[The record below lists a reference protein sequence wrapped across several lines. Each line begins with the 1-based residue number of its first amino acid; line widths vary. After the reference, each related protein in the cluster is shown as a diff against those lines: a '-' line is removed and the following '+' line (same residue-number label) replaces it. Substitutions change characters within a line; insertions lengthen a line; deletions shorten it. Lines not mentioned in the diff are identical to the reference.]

1 MSNKM
6 EENEMK
12 NNRILCSVKA
22 LALTLI
28 ATVASFSA
36 WATPITLSGNATDG
50 YYVDMPENASTEAT
64 AKELTL
70 DGSYT
75 FNIYGDNG
83 KGNRYSSSYEG
94 FLLITAPSGYAIRL
108 SGTWY
113 NVSQTDNLY
122 IYNGPNSSSPQ
133 TRYWSSVSQTNNLA
147 YNSTSNS
154 VLIHFKINGNVY
166 SSDAAYINLTATVAP
181 ITDLSVAAID
191 MQAMYGY
198 NNGEPVVIDDYS
210 VSLMGAPLTKDVD
223 YTASIDGQNSTTAS
237 SWGTHTLTITAIANS
252 GYTGSQSVV
261 FTLGEMDWAFLQAQ
275 FNQGNH
281 IKLANDVTAASSDY
295 RLSIPS
301 SQKVVLDLNGH
312 KIDRNLSSP
321 TDWGSVFE
329 VRGTLTVCD
338 NSTNHTGV
346 ITGGNN
352 TGDGG
357 AFYLTGGTLTL
368 QGGNITGNHANNGG
382 GIYADNDDSYSY
394 TSLKI
399 QGGIITNN
407 TASENGGGV
416 YLRGQAA
423 RYTME
428 GAPVIRY
435 NTVNSAPNNLFLAA
449 RKNSTSVVT
458 AFMLSAPLIQEQEPM
473 IGITSEVSGTQE
485 IAYSWRNKMNNA
497 NPSDYFF
504 ADRSTLYAIDKTND
518 GSVII
523 KGRPHDV
530 SITKEGSGSGDVTP
544 SATSVLYGDEVTLT
558 VSYDENNHLESISVK
573 DDSNHPVELRQT
585 DTKKYVFTMP
595 NLNVT
600 VTATFEPGAAD
611 MTWFDIQ
618 HAFDAGD
625 DVTLTN
631 DVTAPAGATRL
642 KVYAYNYKTD
652 TWGKSVKLDLNGHIL
667 SRGLS
672 SPTEDGQVIYVYGAT
687 LTLKDGNPTAT
698 HSGTSL
704 TGGILTG
711 GYSGTSEYN
720 GDGGGILVEELNES
734 YPSILIMEG
743 GTIAGNK
750 TTYEGAGV
758 RVLAHSNSSNYNRY
772 AAFEMIGGMI
782 TDNECTGDSGVGG
795 GVSIR
800 DGWSGAKSYFKMTGG
815 TISNNRAKTAGGLE
829 THSDAIVN
837 IDNVDV
843 PTVSISGGSII
854 NNTATAKA
862 GGIHAHNNINL
873 SGNPDIS
880 GNTCG
885 GSDSN
890 IYLDRYYDNG
900 YKPCT
905 INIVGN
911 LTNTTPIGV
920 SVSDDTKPT
929 ESQIRVITSNLGDY
943 GSLSSFASDQGY
955 VMRLESGEVAFIYT
969 VIPTLTLHSAKV
981 LGETKYI
988 CSFYN
993 SAIAF
998 QLSEGAK
1005 AYTVHLDGDDAVFYR
1020 IGDNSDI
1027 IPEDCPVIIISD
1039 TPTATLTP
1047 ATFTGTKDPN
1057 NALRATPSKKYGGD
1071 LWASETGPYPF
1082 GLYIYDGNI
1091 AFQRLDDSSQF
1102 EAGTVYILK

>member
-1 MSNKM
+1 
-6 EENEMK
+6 MK
-12 NNRILCSVKA
+12 HNRILHSIRA

-28 ATVASFSA
+28 ATVASLSA
-36 WATPITLSGNATDG
+36 WAQTTQISLSGNATDG
-50 YYVDMPENASTEAT
+50 YYVNLPTKGTAATEGTANVLNLNAP
-64 AKELTL
+64 
-70 DGSYT
+70 YT

-83 KGNRYSSSYEG
+83 KGNRYSSFYEG

-122 IYNGPNSSSPQ
+122 IHNGSSSSSPQ
-133 TRYWSSVSQTNNLA
+133 TRYWSSVNQTNNLA

-154 VLIHFKINGNVY
+154 VLIHFKINGNVW
-166 SSDAAYINLTATVAP
+166 SSDPAYINLTATVAP

-191 MQAMYGY
+191 LQAMYGY
-198 NNGEPVVIDDYS
+198 NG
-210 VSLMGAPLTKDVD
+210 GGDVD
-223 YTASIDGQNSTTAS
+223 IDYTVTLNGTPLEK
-237 SWGTHTLTITAIANS
+237 GTHYNESFVFNNQSISTIKEVGQYTLTITAADNS
-252 GYTGSQSVV
+252 GYTGSQSATFEVG
-261 FTLGEMDWAFLQAQ
+261 TMDWAFLQEQ
-275 FNQGNH
+275 FNLGKNL
-281 IKLANDVTAASSDY
+281 KLGNDVTAASSDN
-295 RLSIPS
+295 RLRIPS
-301 SQKVVLDLNGH
+301 GKTVVLDLNGH
-312 KIDRNLSSP
+312 KIDRNLSSAIE
-321 TDWGSVFE
+321 WGSVFE

-338 NSTNHTGV
+338 KSSGQTGV

-357 AFYLTGGTLTL
+357 AFYITGGTLTL

-394 TSLKI
+394 TTLKI
-399 QGGIITNN
+399 EGGIITNN

-449 RKNSTSVVT
+449 RKNNTSVVT

-473 IGITSEVSGTQE
+473 IGITSEVSGTQV
-485 IAYSWRNKMNNA
+485 IAYSWSNKMNNA
-497 NPSDYFF
+497 NPSDFFF

-530 SITKEGSGSGDVTP
+530 SITTAGSGTGDVTP
-544 SATSVLYGDEVTLT
+544 SATSVSYGDEVTLN
-558 VSYDENNHLESISVK
+558 VSYDANNHLESISVK
-573 DDSNHPVELRQT
+573 DDSNHLVELRQT

-618 HAFDAGD
+618 HAFDAGQN
-625 DVTLTN
+625 VTLTN
-631 DVTAPAGATRL
+631 DVTAPAGAPRL
-642 KVYAYNYKTD
+642 EVYAYNYATQ
-652 TWGKSVKLDLNGHIL
+652 TWGKDIELDLNGHIL

-672 SPTEDGQVIYVYGAT
+672 SPTEDGQVIRIYGAT
-687 LTLKDGNPTAT
+687 LTLKDSNPTAI

-711 GYSGTSEYN
+711 GYSGTGEYDGN
-720 GDGGGILVEELNES
+720 GGGIFVEELNES
-734 YPSILIMEG
+734 NPSILIMEG
-743 GTIAGNK
+743 GAIAGNK

-758 RVLAHSNSSNYNRY
+758 RVQGFSNSSNANRY
-772 AAFEMIGGMI
+772 AAFEMRGGMI

-854 NNTATAKA
+854 NNTATEKA
-862 GGIHAHNNINL
+862 GGIYAHNIINL

-880 GNTCG
+880 GNTGG

-920 SVSDDTKPT
+920 FVCDETKP
-929 ESQIRVITSNLGDY
+929 QGGVARVITSNLGDF
-943 GSLSSFASDQGY
+943 GSEVNFVSDQGY
-955 VMRLESGEVAFIYT
+955 STCLENGEAAFYIL
-969 VIPTLTLHSAKV
+969 PSLTLHETKV
-981 LGETKYI
+981 LGETKYV
-988 CSFYN
+988 CTFYH
-993 SAIAF
+993 SALAF

-1005 AYTVHLDGDDAVFYR
+1005 AYTVHLDGEGADAAAVFYR
-1020 IGDNSDI
+1020 IGDDSDI
-1027 IPEDCPVIIISD
+1027 IPADCPVVIISD
-1039 TPTATLTP
+1039 TENATITQT
-1047 ATFTGTKDPN
+1047 TFTGNKDAN
-1057 NALRATPSKKYGGD
+1057 NVLRALTTAKYWLHEDGKY
-1071 LWASETGPYPF
+1071 PY
-1082 GLYIYDGNI
+1082 GLYQSNGSISFIKLYE
-1091 AFQRLDDSSQF
+1091 SQYM
-1102 EAGTVYILK
+1102 EYPAGTVYLLK